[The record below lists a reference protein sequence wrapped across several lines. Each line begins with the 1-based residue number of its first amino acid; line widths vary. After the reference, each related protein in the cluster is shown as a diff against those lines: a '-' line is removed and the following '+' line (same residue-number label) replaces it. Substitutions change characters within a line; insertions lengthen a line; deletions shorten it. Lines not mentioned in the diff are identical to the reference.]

1 MGWGHEKDLLRGG
14 GGGGSQSIFACLFYF
29 CMSLLQEE
37 ETIYSKKV
45 QRSSYFNHN
54 FELIFVN
61 LCLEVKRATLL
72 ALFEISLHNYPKTLH
87 YTLLHN
93 FTTEWKWE
101 HGVLSLNNEVG
112 RISFKTIKIF
122 WWCQKF
128 AKI

>member
-14 GGGGSQSIFACLFYF
+14 GAHSIFACLFYF

-54 FELIFVN
+54 FELIFAN

-93 FTTEWKWE
+93 FTTE
-101 HGVLSLNNEVG
+101 
-112 RISFKTIKIF
+112 
-122 WWCQKF
+122 
-128 AKI
+128 